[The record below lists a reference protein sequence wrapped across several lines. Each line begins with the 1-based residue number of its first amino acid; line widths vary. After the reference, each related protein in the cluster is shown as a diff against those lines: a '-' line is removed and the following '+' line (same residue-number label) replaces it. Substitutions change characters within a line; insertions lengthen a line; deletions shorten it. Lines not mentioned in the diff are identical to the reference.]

1 MRVVRVLVSKMLEL
15 FPFDHKAGK
24 KMASFSVFSV
34 VVVEE
39 RSRF

>member
-15 FPFDHKAGK
+15 FPFGHRAGK
-24 KMASFSVFSV
+24 KMASFSVFSAV
-34 VVVEE
+34 VVGE